1 VILVKSGAKIEKRT
15 SFWAVFEK
23 GKQNLDS
30 LRNWLKKKP
39 RISFFKLLII
49 NSLHVEI

>member
-1 VILVKSGAKIEKRT
+1 LNLYEIHGLKSVILVKSGAKIEKRT

-30 LRNWLKKKP
+30 LKN
-39 RISFFKLLII
+39 
-49 NSLHVEI
+49 